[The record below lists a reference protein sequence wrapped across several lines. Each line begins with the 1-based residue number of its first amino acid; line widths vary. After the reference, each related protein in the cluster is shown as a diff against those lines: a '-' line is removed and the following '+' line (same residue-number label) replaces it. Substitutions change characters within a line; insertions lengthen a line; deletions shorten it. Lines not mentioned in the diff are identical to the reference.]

1 MTENEMLQ
9 AIYSD
14 MQNMKNDMQNMK
26 SDMKEMK
33 TDMQNMKTDM
43 QNMKSDMKEMKT
55 DMQGMKT
62 DMQGMKTD
70 MQGMKTDIQ
79 DLRGRVSGIEMTLE
93 NETNR
98 NIRII
103 AEGHADL
110 CRKLDEALKVENEKE
125 LLLVRTNIMEND
137 IRKIKDKLEIA

>member
-9 AIYSD
+9 AIYLD
-14 MQNMKNDMQNMK
+14 MQD
-26 SDMKEMK
+26 
-33 TDMQNMKTDM
+33 
-43 QNMKSDMKEMKT
+43 
-55 DMQGMKT
+55 
-62 DMQGMKTD
+62 
-70 MQGMKTDIQ
+70 MKTDIR
-79 DLRGRVSGIEMTLE
+79 DLKSRVSSIEMTLE

-110 CRKLDEALKVENEKE
+110 SRKLDEALKVESEKE

>member
-14 MQNMKNDMQNMK
+14 MQNMKNDMQ
-26 SDMKEMK
+26 
-33 TDMQNMKTDM
+33 
-43 QNMKSDMKEMKT
+43 
-55 DMQGMKT
+55 GMKT

-70 MQGMKTDIQ
+70 MRGMKTDMQGTKTDMRGMKTDMQGMKTDIR
-79 DLRGRVSGIEMTLE
+79 DLKGRVSSIEMTLE

>member
-14 MQNMKNDMQNMK
+14 MQNMKNDMQ
-26 SDMKEMK
+26 EMK
-33 TDMQNMKTDM
+33 TDMQEMKTDM

-70 MQGMKTDIQ
+70 IQ
-79 DLRGRVSGIEMTLE
+79 DLKGRVSSIEMTLE

>member
-14 MQNMKNDMQNMK
+14 MQD
-26 SDMKEMK
+26 
-33 TDMQNMKTDM
+33 
-43 QNMKSDMKEMKT
+43 
-55 DMQGMKT
+55 
-62 DMQGMKTD
+62 
-70 MQGMKTDIQ
+70 MKTDIQ
-79 DLRGRVSGIEMTLE
+79 DIKTDIRDLKSRVSSIEMTLE

-110 CRKLDEALKVENEKE
+110 SRKLDEALKVENEKE

>member
-55 DMQGMKT
+55 DMR
-62 DMQGMKTD
+62 GMKTD

-79 DLRGRVSGIEMTLE
+79 DLKGRVSSIEMTLE

>member
-9 AIYSD
+9 AIYLD
-14 MQNMKNDMQNMK
+14 MQD
-26 SDMKEMK
+26 
-33 TDMQNMKTDM
+33 
-43 QNMKSDMKEMKT
+43 
-55 DMQGMKT
+55 
-62 DMQGMKTD
+62 
-70 MQGMKTDIQ
+70 MKTDIQ
-79 DLRGRVSGIEMTLE
+79 DMKTDIRDLKSRVSGIELTLE

>member
-14 MQNMKNDMQNMK
+14 MQNMKNDMQ
-26 SDMKEMK
+26 
-33 TDMQNMKTDM
+33 
-43 QNMKSDMKEMKT
+43 EMKT
-55 DMQGMKT
+55 DMQGTKT
-62 DMQGMKTD
+62 DMRGMKTD
-70 MQGMKTDIQ
+70 MQGMKTDIR
-79 DLRGRVSGIEMTLE
+79 DLKGRVSGIEMTLE

>member
-14 MQNMKNDMQNMK
+14 MQNMKNDMQ
-26 SDMKEMK
+26 EMK

-43 QNMKSDMKEMKT
+43 QGMKA
-55 DMQGMKT
+55 DMQ
-62 DMQGMKTD
+62 DMKTD
-70 MQGMKTDIQ
+70 MQGMKTDIR
-79 DLRGRVSGIEMTLE
+79 DLKGRVSSIEMTLE

>member
-14 MQNMKNDMQNMK
+14 MQNMKNDMQ
-26 SDMKEMK
+26 EMK
-33 TDMQNMKTDM
+33 TDMQNMKADM

-55 DMQGMKT
+55 DMR
-62 DMQGMKTD
+62 GMKTD
-70 MQGMKTDIQ
+70 MQGMKTDIR
-79 DLRGRVSGIEMTLE
+79 DLKGRVSSIEMTLE

>member
-9 AIYSD
+9 AIYLD
-14 MQNMKNDMQNMK
+14 MQDI
-26 SDMKEMK
+26 
-33 TDMQNMKTDM
+33 
-43 QNMKSDMKEMKT
+43 
-55 DMQGMKT
+55 
-62 DMQGMKTD
+62 
-70 MQGMKTDIQ
+70 KTDIR
-79 DLRGRVSGIEMTLE
+79 DLKSRVSSIEMTLE

>member
-1 MTENEMLQ
+1 MTKNEMLQ
-9 AIYSD
+9 AIYLD
-14 MQNMKNDMQNMK
+14 MQD
-26 SDMKEMK
+26 
-33 TDMQNMKTDM
+33 
-43 QNMKSDMKEMKT
+43 
-55 DMQGMKT
+55 
-62 DMQGMKTD
+62 
-70 MQGMKTDIQ
+70 MKTDIR
-79 DLRGRVSGIEMTLE
+79 DLKSRVSGIEMTLE

>member
-9 AIYSD
+9 AIYLD
-14 MQNMKNDMQNMK
+14 IQD
-26 SDMKEMK
+26 
-33 TDMQNMKTDM
+33 
-43 QNMKSDMKEMKT
+43 
-55 DMQGMKT
+55 
-62 DMQGMKTD
+62 
-70 MQGMKTDIQ
+70 MKTDIR
-79 DLRGRVSGIEMTLE
+79 DLKSRVSGIEMTLE

>member
-9 AIYSD
+9 AIYLD
-14 MQNMKNDMQNMK
+14 MQD
-26 SDMKEMK
+26 MK
-33 TDMQNMKTDM
+33 TDIQD
-43 QNMKSDMKEMKT
+43 
-55 DMQGMKT
+55 
-62 DMQGMKTD
+62 
-70 MQGMKTDIQ
+70 MKTDIQ

-110 CRKLDEALKVENEKE
+110 SRKLDEALKVESEKE

>member
-9 AIYSD
+9 AIYLD
-14 MQNMKNDMQNMK
+14 MQD
-26 SDMKEMK
+26 
-33 TDMQNMKTDM
+33 
-43 QNMKSDMKEMKT
+43 
-55 DMQGMKT
+55 
-62 DMQGMKTD
+62 
-70 MQGMKTDIQ
+70 MKTDIR
-79 DLRGRVSGIEMTLE
+79 DLKSRVSGIEMTLE

>member
-1 MTENEMLQ
+1 MTENEMLK
-9 AIYSD
+9 AIYLD
-14 MQNMKNDMQNMK
+14 MQD
-26 SDMKEMK
+26 
-33 TDMQNMKTDM
+33 
-43 QNMKSDMKEMKT
+43 
-55 DMQGMKT
+55 
-62 DMQGMKTD
+62 
-70 MQGMKTDIQ
+70 MKTDIR
-79 DLRGRVSGIEMTLE
+79 DLKSRVSGIEMTLE

>member
-26 SDMKEMK
+26 N
-33 TDMQNMKTDM
+33 DMQ
-43 QNMKSDMKEMKT
+43 E
-55 DMQGMKT
+55 
-62 DMQGMKTD
+62 MKTD

>member
-9 AIYSD
+9 AIYLD
-14 MQNMKNDMQNMK
+14 MQD
-26 SDMKEMK
+26 
-33 TDMQNMKTDM
+33 
-43 QNMKSDMKEMKT
+43 
-55 DMQGMKT
+55 
-62 DMQGMKTD
+62 
-70 MQGMKTDIQ
+70 MKTDIR
-79 DLRGRVSGIEMTLE
+79 DLKSRVSGIEMTLE

-137 IRKIKDKLEIA
+137 IRKIRDKLEIA

>member
-14 MQNMKNDMQNMK
+14 MQNMKNDMQ
-26 SDMKEMK
+26 
-33 TDMQNMKTDM
+33 
-43 QNMKSDMKEMKT
+43 EMKT
-55 DMQGMKT
+55 DMQGMKA
-62 DMQGMKTD
+62 DMQDMKTD

-79 DLRGRVSGIEMTLE
+79 DLKGRVSGIEMTLE

-110 CRKLDEALKVENEKE
+110 CRKLDEALKVESEKE

>member
-14 MQNMKNDMQNMK
+14 MQNMKNDMQ
-26 SDMKEMK
+26 
-33 TDMQNMKTDM
+33 
-43 QNMKSDMKEMKT
+43 EMKT

-62 DMQGMKTD
+62 D
-70 MQGMKTDIQ
+70 IR
-79 DLRGRVSGIEMTLE
+79 DLKGRVSSIEMTLE

>member
-14 MQNMKNDMQNMK
+14 MQNMKNDMQ
-26 SDMKEMK
+26 EMK
-33 TDMQNMKTDM
+33 TDMQ
-43 QNMKSDMKEMKT
+43 EMKT
-55 DMQGMKT
+55 DMR
-62 DMQGMKTD
+62 
-70 MQGMKTDIQ
+70 GMKTDIR
-79 DLRGRVSGIEMTLE
+79 DLKGRVSGIEMTLE

-103 AEGHADL
+103 AEVHADL

>member
-14 MQNMKNDMQNMK
+14 MQNMKNDMQ
-26 SDMKEMK
+26 EMK
-33 TDMQNMKTDM
+33 TDMR
-43 QNMKSDMKEMKT
+43 
-55 DMQGMKT
+55 
-62 DMQGMKTD
+62 
-70 MQGMKTDIQ
+70 GMKTDIR
-79 DLRGRVSGIEMTLE
+79 DLKGRVSGIEMTLE

-103 AEGHADL
+103 EEGHADL

>member
-14 MQNMKNDMQNMK
+14 MQNMKNDMQ
-26 SDMKEMK
+26 EMK
-33 TDMQNMKTDM
+33 TDMQNMKADM

-70 MQGMKTDIQ
+70 IR
-79 DLRGRVSGIEMTLE
+79 DLKGRVSSIEMTLE

>member
-14 MQNMKNDMQNMK
+14 MQNMKNDMQ
-26 SDMKEMK
+26 EMK

-62 DMQGMKTD
+62 D
-70 MQGMKTDIQ
+70 IQ
-79 DLRGRVSGIEMTLE
+79 DLRGRVSSIEMTLE

-110 CRKLDEALKVENEKE
+110 SRKLDEALKVESEKE

>member
-1 MTENEMLQ
+1 VALIIRGGHSMTENEMLQ

-14 MQNMKNDMQNMK
+14 MQNMKNDMQ
-26 SDMKEMK
+26 EMK

-43 QNMKSDMKEMKT
+43 QGMKA
-55 DMQGMKT
+55 DMQ
-62 DMQGMKTD
+62 DMKTD

-79 DLRGRVSGIEMTLE
+79 DLKGRVSSIEMTLE

>member
-9 AIYSD
+9 AIYLD
-14 MQNMKNDMQNMK
+14 MQGMKADMQGMK
-26 SDMKEMK
+26 A
-33 TDMQNMKTDM
+33 DMQGVKADMQGVKADM

>member
-9 AIYSD
+9 AIYLD
-14 MQNMKNDMQNMK
+14 MQD
-26 SDMKEMK
+26 
-33 TDMQNMKTDM
+33 
-43 QNMKSDMKEMKT
+43 
-55 DMQGMKT
+55 
-62 DMQGMKTD
+62 
-70 MQGMKTDIQ
+70 MKTDIR
-79 DLRGRVSGIEMTLE
+79 DLKSRVSGIEMTLE

-110 CRKLDEALKVENEKE
+110 CRKLDEAWKVENEKE

>member
-9 AIYSD
+9 AIYLD
-14 MQNMKNDMQNMK
+14 MQD
-26 SDMKEMK
+26 
-33 TDMQNMKTDM
+33 
-43 QNMKSDMKEMKT
+43 
-55 DMQGMKT
+55 
-62 DMQGMKTD
+62 
-70 MQGMKTDIQ
+70 MKTDIR
-79 DLRGRVSGIEMTLE
+79 DLKSRVSGIEMTLE

-110 CRKLDEALKVENEKE
+110 SRKLDEALRVESEKE

>member
-33 TDMQNMKTDM
+33 TDMQG
-43 QNMKSDMKEMKT
+43 MKT

-62 DMQGMKTD
+62 DMRGMKTD

-110 CRKLDEALKVENEKE
+110 SRKLDEALKVENEKE

>member
-9 AIYSD
+9 AIYLD
-14 MQNMKNDMQNMK
+14 MQGMKADMQGVKADMQNMK
-26 SDMKEMK
+26 S
-33 TDMQNMKTDM
+33 N
-43 QNMKSDMKEMKT
+43 MKEMKT

-62 DMQGMKTD
+62 DMQGMKTDMRGMKTD

>member
-1 MTENEMLQ
+1 MKAYDILNSKVPPYEFWFIKSCEAGGHSMTENEMLQ
-9 AIYSD
+9 AIYLD
-14 MQNMKNDMQNMK
+14 MQD
-26 SDMKEMK
+26 
-33 TDMQNMKTDM
+33 
-43 QNMKSDMKEMKT
+43 
-55 DMQGMKT
+55 
-62 DMQGMKTD
+62 
-70 MQGMKTDIQ
+70 MKTDIQ
-79 DLRGRVSGIEMTLE
+79 DMKTDIRDLKSRVSGIEMTLE

>member
-14 MQNMKNDMQNMK
+14 MQNMKNDMQ
-26 SDMKEMK
+26 EMK
-33 TDMQNMKTDM
+33 TDMQNMKADM

-55 DMQGMKT
+55 DMR
-62 DMQGMKTD
+62 GMKTD
-70 MQGMKTDIQ
+70 MQGMKTDIR
-79 DLRGRVSGIEMTLE
+79 DLKGRVSGIEMTLE

>member
-14 MQNMKNDMQNMK
+14 MQNMKNDMQ
-26 SDMKEMK
+26 
-33 TDMQNMKTDM
+33 
-43 QNMKSDMKEMKT
+43 EMKT

-62 DMQGMKTD
+62 D
-70 MQGMKTDIQ
+70 IR
-79 DLRGRVSGIEMTLE
+79 DLKGRVSSIEMTIE

>member
-14 MQNMKNDMQNMK
+14 MQNMKNDMQ
-26 SDMKEMK
+26 E
-33 TDMQNMKTDM
+33 
-43 QNMKSDMKEMKT
+43 
-55 DMQGMKT
+55 
-62 DMQGMKTD
+62 MKTD

-137 IRKIKDKLEIA
+137 IRKINDKLEIA

>member
-14 MQNMKNDMQNMK
+14 MQNMKNDMQ
-26 SDMKEMK
+26 EMK
-33 TDMQNMKTDM
+33 TDMQNMKADM

-70 MQGMKTDIQ
+70 IR
-79 DLRGRVSGIEMTLE
+79 DLKGLVSSIEMTLE